1 MTGDNLGLP
10 PTETSTKR
18 AVLTKTDLIENI
30 ARVVDIPRKEAA
42 TIVELI
48 LDSMVHALDTG
59 GKVEIRGFGSF
70 RTRPRRA
77 RIGRN
82 PRTGAT
88 MKVPARKIPYFR
100 ASKELR
106 DLIQGNLNGA

>member
-10 PTETSTKR
+10 PTATSAKK
-18 AVLTKTDLIENI
+18 AVLTKAELIENI

-59 GKVEIRGFGSF
+59 DKVEIRGFGRF
-70 RTRPRRA
+70 RSS
-77 RIGRN
+77 I
-82 PRTGAT
+82 
-88 MKVPARKIPYFR
+88 
-100 ASKELR
+100 
-106 DLIQGNLNGA
+106 